1 MFQAGTQK
9 DADEGLARGLNS
21 PNPPQMR
28 AQLPQLFPRPRE
40 LTLLGGF
47 LPVPDT
53 AHPTAQF
60 LASLPATLPQ
70 AQAALAGTA
79 SGPCR
84 IELAESLGPE
94 TYFLEITA
102 SGIRLKAS
110 DATGILY
117 GAQSLQ
123 QIWAQNPTGLPCVD
137 ILDGPDLAV
146 RGFML
151 DVSRC
156 KVPTQAE
163 LRQLIPALARLRVNQ
178 LQLYIEH
185 TFAFAGHEDV
195 WREASPLTA
204 TEIRELDD
212 LCAEY
217 GIELVPNLN
226 TFGHMERWLRHPGY
240 RTLAE
245 CPDGWV
251 HPLTG
256 QFKAIP
262 GTLKP
267 TTASLIFIETLLDS
281 YLPCFRSRQVNIGGD
296 EPWELGQGHSKAAV
310 ANRGKQRVYLEHL
323 REICALVTARG
334 HTPQF
339 WGDILLEDLA
349 LAQDAPADA
358 LPVVWGYDAGH
369 PFTAQAGRLQAT
381 GRPYLIAPG
390 TSAWQSFTGRL
401 ENALTNQ
408 TEAVCAALRHEARGV
423 LVTTWGDNG
432 THQPWPTT
440 WLPLAAG
447 LAQAW
452 CWAANQKDDA
462 AAACQILGGVDA
474 TDARAIAAALQHLGR
489 LDQHIAKVNR
499 NKSLTWDFLTA
510 SPEALAALTADVT
523 SAELQASLSY
533 LEESA
538 GRVLAIA
545 DPTIREELLVG
556 LELAR
561 AGLQRAGGQPL
572 EQTSARILQTRYEQ
586 AWRKRARPGGLAES
600 VAGLRLS

>member
-1 MFQAGTQK
+1 MFQAGMTK
-9 DADEGLARGLNS
+9 DADAGLARGIKS
-21 PNPPQMR
+21 SNPHFMR

-40 LTLLGGF
+40 LSLRGGF
-47 LPVPDT
+47 LPVPDAT
-53 AHPTAQF
+53 HPTARF
-60 LASLPATLPQ
+60 LANLPTTLPA
-70 AQAALAGTA
+70 AQAALTAGEP
-79 SGPCR
+79 GPCR

-94 TYFLEITA
+94 NYFIEITA
-102 SGIRLKAS
+102 GGIRLKAP
-110 DATGILY
+110 DAAGILY

-123 QIWAQNPTGLPCVD
+123 QIWAQNPSALPCVD
-137 ILDGPDLAV
+137 IVDGPDLAV

-185 TFAFAGHEDV
+185 TFAFAGHEEV

-226 TFGHMERWLRHPGY
+226 TFGHMERWLRHPAY
-240 RTLAE
+240 RDLAE

-256 QFKAIP
+256 QFKEFP
-262 GTLKP
+262 STLKP
-267 TTASLIFIETLLDS
+267 TDAALIFVETLLDS

-296 EPWELGQGHSKAAV
+296 EPWELGQGHSKTAV
-310 ANRGKQRVYLEHL
+310 ATQGKHRVYLEHL
-323 REICALVTARG
+323 RKLCALVTARG

-349 LAQDAPADA
+349 LAQDAPTDA

-408 TEAVCAALRHEARGV
+408 TEAVSAALRHEAHGV

-462 AAACQILGGVDA
+462 AAACRILGGVDA
-474 TDARAIAAALQHLGR
+474 IDARAIAAALQHLGR
-489 LDQHIAKVNR
+489 LDQQIAKANR

-510 SPEALAALTADVT
+510 SPAGLAVLTADVNVG
-523 SAELQASLSY
+523 ELQHSLNY
-533 LEESA
+533 LEESR
-538 GRVLAIA
+538 GLVQAIA
-545 DPTIREELLVG
+545 DPLIREELLVG

-572 EQTSARILQTRYEQ
+572 DQTSARVLQTRYEL
-586 AWRKRARPGGLAES
+586 AWRQRARSGGLAES